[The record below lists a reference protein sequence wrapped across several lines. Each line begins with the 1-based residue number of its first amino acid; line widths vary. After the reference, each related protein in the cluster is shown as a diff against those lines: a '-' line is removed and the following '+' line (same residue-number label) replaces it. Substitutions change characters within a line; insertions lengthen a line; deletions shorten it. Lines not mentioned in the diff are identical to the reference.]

1 MTAPD
6 PFAERQIRAAVGESA
21 CRDENERTEGL
32 SESLELTEFTCECT
46 EACDARISLT
56 IAEYEGVRKDPT
68 HFIAALGHL
77 VVGVEVVVSETSR
90 YQVVEKIG
98 AAAQVA
104 TRLDPRA
111 CDDRAGR
118 GLTLPPVLARVGH
131 ASHRCK
137 VIVCT
142 DTSGARVGRRPRLT
156 VARRTSF
163 RARIV
168 TSALSP
174 RAGGD

>member
-6 PFAERQIRAAVGESA
+6 PFAERQIRAALAESA

-77 VVGVEVVVSETSR
+77 VVGVEVVVSESSR

-98 AAAQVA
+98 AAAPVA
-104 TRLDPRA
+104 TRLDPR
-111 CDDRAGR
+111 
-118 GLTLPPVLARVGH
+118 
-131 ASHRCK
+131 
-137 VIVCT
+137 
-142 DTSGARVGRRPRLT
+142 GATTEPD
-156 VARRTSF
+156 A
-163 RARIV
+163 A
-168 TSALSP
+168 
-174 RAGGD
+174 